1 MDLSTI
7 LMIIAF
13 ICFVLASVGVAFP
26 RAHFGWIGLAFW
38 SLALLI
44 ASGDVAVS

>member
-1 MDLSTI
+1 MELSTI
-7 LMIIAF
+7 LMIVAF

-26 RAHFGWIGLAFW
+26 RANFGWIGLAFW

-44 ASGDVAVS
+44 SSGQVAAS